1 MITCHLQCNTVIV
14 LNKHV
19 CIVICLYIYQGS
31 IQTPQ
36 GGYNPPVFVQHPLT
50 CIQQR
55 RLLGGIKPYCT
66 IKPIIDSEAEM
77 NQSQSER

>member
-36 GGYNPPVFVQHPLT
+36 GVITPRFLCNTPNMYTAKAV
-50 CIQQR
+50 IR
-55 RLLGGIKPYCT
+55 WYKT
-66 IKPIIDSEAEM
+66 ILHY
-77 NQSQSER
+77 